1 MQPGN
6 GCHYSRATPASAPR
20 AAAAAINRHGLGQ
33 RRLRPGQ
40 TASRVASFTRAQP
53 RPDQTR
59 PSHRQPPGR
68 HGLGLPVTRSRD
80 PERMRTLFLYPEFPK
95 TFWSYEKI
103 LELVNRKVLLPP
115 LGLVT
120 VAALLPQH
128 WEMKLVDRNVREVT
142 DAEWDWA
149 ELVVISGMIVQKAD
163 MAVQIAKAKSRGL
176 PVAVGGPFAS
186 STPDAPE
193 LELADFKILDEGEIT
208 LPMFIEAIERGD
220 SSGRFSANGE
230 KPDVT
235 ATPVPRFDLLELDAY
250 DSMSVQ
256 FSRGCP
262 FQCEFC
268 DIIVL
273 YGRKPRTK
281 TPEQLIAELQSLYDL
296 GWRRSI
302 FLVDDN
308 FIGNKR
314 NAKLLLP
321 ALKQWQIERN
331 YPFSFATEASV
342 DLASDEELMQMM
354 SEARFDSVFLGIET
368 PDEASLSIAGKHQNT
383 RSSLEEAVDRINS
396 YGIRVMAG
404 FIIGFDGEKS
414 GAGDRI
420 VQFVSRTGIP
430 AAMMGMLQALP
441 NTGLWH
447 RLEKEG
453 RLIQEKTDAK
463 GVNQTNLLNFV
474 PTRPIREI
482 ANEYVDAFCR
492 LYEPNAYIDRVT
504 HYYLK
509 AGKPRWQQFAPKGV
523 ALGKA
528 SLPSWTDLR
537 ALAIVIWRQG
547 IVRDTRWRF
556 WRSLLKIARHNPE
569 VFEQF
574 LVTLAHNEH
583 FQEYRGIVSREIQDQ
598 LAALPPDPPTAPVSP
613 NRELQPA

>member
-1 MQPGN
+1 
-6 GCHYSRATPASAPR
+6 
-20 AAAAAINRHGLGQ
+20 
-33 RRLRPGQ
+33 
-40 TASRVASFTRAQP
+40 
-53 RPDQTR
+53 
-59 PSHRQPPGR
+59 
-68 HGLGLPVTRSRD
+68 
-80 PERMRTLFLYPEFPK
+80 MRTLFVYPEFPK

-115 LGLVT
+115 LGMVT

-128 WEMKLVDRNVREVT
+128 WPMKLVDRNVREVSE
-142 DAEWDWA
+142 AEWDWA
-149 ELVVISGMIVQKAD
+149 ELVVISGMIVQKRD
-163 MAVQIAKAKSRGL
+163 MAAQIAKAKARGL

-186 STPDAPE
+186 STPEAPE
-193 LELADFKILDEGEIT
+193 LDLADYKVLDEGEIT
-208 LPMFIEAIERGD
+208 LPQFVEAIERGEPA
-220 SSGRFSANGE
+220 GRFSANGE

-235 ATPVPRFDLLELDAY
+235 STPIPRFDLLQLDAY

-281 TPEQLIAELQSLYDL
+281 TPGQLIAELQSLYDL

-321 ALKQWQIERN
+321 ALKQWQIEHG
-331 YPFSFATEASV
+331 YPFSLSTEASV
-342 DLASDEELMQMM
+342 DLAADEELMAMM
-354 SEARFDSVFLGIET
+354 AECRFDSVFLGIET
-368 PDEASLSIAGKHQNT
+368 PDEASLETAKKLQNT
-383 RSSLEEAVDRINS
+383 RSSLDESVDRITS

-414 GAGDRI
+414 GAGSRI
-420 VQFVSRTGIP
+420 VEFVSRTGIP

-453 RLIQEKTDAK
+453 RLIENKAAAK

-474 PTRPIREI
+474 PTRPIRDI
-482 ANEYVDAFCR
+482 ANEYVDAFCQ
-492 LYEPNAYIDRVT
+492 LYEPHAYIDRVCS
-504 HYYLK
+504 YYLK
-509 AGKPRWQQFAPKGV
+509 MGKPRWQQFVPANLK
-523 ALGKA
+523 KS
-528 SLPSWTDLR
+528 SLPTWTDLR
-537 ALAIVIWRQG
+537 ALLIVIWRQG
-547 IVRDTRWRF
+547 IKRDTRWRF
-556 WRSLLKIARHNPE
+556 WRSLLKVALGNPA
-569 VFEQF
+569 VLEQF

-583 FQEYRGIVSREIQDQ
+583 FLEYRGVVTREIQDQ
-598 LAALPPDPPTAPVSP
+598 LAALPPEPPQTPQLA

>member
-1 MQPGN
+1 
-6 GCHYSRATPASAPR
+6 
-20 AAAAAINRHGLGQ
+20 
-33 RRLRPGQ
+33 
-40 TASRVASFTRAQP
+40 
-53 RPDQTR
+53 
-59 PSHRQPPGR
+59 
-68 HGLGLPVTRSRD
+68 
-80 PERMRTLFLYPEFPK
+80 MRTLFLYPLFPP

-142 DAEWDWA
+142 AEEWDWA

-163 MAVQIAKAKSRGL
+163 MAEQIARAKQRGL

-193 LELADFKILDEGEIT
+193 LNLADFKVLDEGEIT
-208 LPMFIEAIERGD
+208 LPLFIEAIERGEQQ
-220 SSGRFSANGE
+220 GRFSANGE

-235 ATPVPRFDLLELDAY
+235 GTPVPRFDLLQLEAY

-281 TPEQLIAELQSLYDL
+281 TPEQLLAELNRLYEL

-321 ALKQWQIERN
+321 ALRDWLSERG

-354 SEARFDSVFLGIET
+354 AECRFEAVFLGIET
-368 PDEASLSIAGKHQNT
+368 PDEASLSVAGKHQNT
-383 RSSLEEAVDRINS
+383 RSSLEEAVDRITAN
-396 YGIRVMAG
+396 GIRVMAG
-404 FIIGFDGEKS
+404 FIIGFDGETA

-420 VQFVSRTGIP
+420 VRFVTRTGIP

-453 RLIQEKTDAK
+453 RLIQEKTDAR
-463 GVNQTNLLNFV
+463 GVNQTNLLNFQ
-474 PTRPIREI
+474 PTRPIRQI
-482 ANEYVDAFCR
+482 ANEYVQAFCS

-504 HYYLK
+504 HYYRKL
-509 AGKPRWQQFAPKGV
+509 GTPRWHAFYDAR
-523 ALGKA
+523 KA
-528 SLPSWTDLR
+528 DRPSLPTWTDLR

-547 IVRDTRWRF
+547 IQRDTRWRF
-556 WRSLLKIARHNPE
+556 WRSLFSIARCNPKNL
-569 VFEQF
+569 EQF
-574 LVTLAHNEH
+574 LVVLAHNEH
-583 FQEYRGIVSREIQDQ
+583 FMEYRSIVTREIADQ
-598 LAALPPDPPTAPVSP
+598 LAALPPEEPAAKAD
-613 NRELQPA
+613 LQAVG

>member
-1 MQPGN
+1 
-6 GCHYSRATPASAPR
+6 
-20 AAAAAINRHGLGQ
+20 
-33 RRLRPGQ
+33 
-40 TASRVASFTRAQP
+40 
-53 RPDQTR
+53 
-59 PSHRQPPGR
+59 
-68 HGLGLPVTRSRD
+68 
-80 PERMRTLFLYPEFPK
+80 MRTLFVYPEFPK

-120 VAALLPQH
+120 VAALLPQQ
-128 WEMKLVDRNVREVT
+128 WQMKLVDRNVREVT
-142 DAEWDWA
+142 EEEWNWA
-149 ELVVISGMIVQKAD
+149 ELVVISGMIVQKSD
-163 MAVQIAKAKSRGL
+163 MAVQIAKAKERGL

-193 LELADFKILDEGEIT
+193 LNLADFKVLDEGEIT

-220 SSGRFSANGE
+220 TNGRFSSNGE

-235 ATPVPRFDLLELDAY
+235 STPVPRFDLLELDAY

-281 TPEQLIAELQSLYDL
+281 NPEQLIAELQALFDL

-321 ALKQWQIERN
+321 AMREWLSERG

-342 DLASDEELMQMM
+342 DLAADEELLQLMA
-354 SEARFDSVFLGIET
+354 ECRFESVFLGIET
-368 PDEASLSIAGKHQNT
+368 PDEASLSVAGKHQNT
-383 RSSLEEAVDRINS
+383 RSSLEEAVDRITS

-404 FIIGFDGEKS
+404 FIIGFDGEQA

-420 VQFVSRTGIP
+420 VRFVSLTGIP

-453 RLIQEKTDAK
+453 RLIQEKADAK

-482 ANEYVDAFCR
+482 ANEYVQAFCQ

-509 AGKPRWQQFAPKGV
+509 MGKPRWHAFY
-523 ALGKA
+523 KA
-528 SLPSWTDLR
+528 EKSDQSSLPSLTDIR
-537 ALAIVIWRQG
+537 ALSIVVWRQG
-547 IVRDTRWRF
+547 FKRNTRFRF
-556 WRSLLKIARHNPE
+556 WKSLAIIAMRNPKLL
-569 VFEQF
+569 EQF
-574 LVTLAHNEH
+574 LVVLAHNEH
-583 FQEYRGIVSREIQDQ
+583 FQEYRGVVTKEIQDQ
-598 LAALPPDPPTAPVSP
+598 MAALPLEPAVSATETNSES
-613 NRELQPA
+613 NRELQTV

>member
-1 MQPGN
+1 
-6 GCHYSRATPASAPR
+6 
-20 AAAAAINRHGLGQ
+20 
-33 RRLRPGQ
+33 
-40 TASRVASFTRAQP
+40 
-53 RPDQTR
+53 
-59 PSHRQPPGR
+59 
-68 HGLGLPVTRSRD
+68 
-80 PERMRTLFLYPEFPK
+80 MRTLFVYPEFPK

-115 LGLVT
+115 LGMVT

-128 WEMKLVDRNVREVT
+128 WPMKLVDRNVREVSE
-142 DAEWDWA
+142 AEWDWA
-149 ELVVISGMIVQKAD
+149 ELVVISGMIVQKSD
-163 MAVQIAKAKSRGL
+163 MAAQIAKAKARGL

-186 STPDAPE
+186 STPEAPE
-193 LELADFKILDEGEIT
+193 LDLADYKVLDEGEIT
-208 LPMFIEAIERGD
+208 LPQFVEAIERGEPA
-220 SSGRFSANGE
+220 GRFSANGE

-235 ATPVPRFDLLELDAY
+235 STPIPRFDLLQLDAY

-321 ALKQWQIERN
+321 ALKQWQIEHG
-331 YPFSFATEASV
+331 YPFSLSTEASV
-342 DLASDEELMQMM
+342 DLASDDELMTMM
-354 SEARFDSVFLGIET
+354 AECRFESVFLGIET
-368 PDEASLSIAGKHQNT
+368 PDEASLETAKKLQNT
-383 RSSLEEAVDRINS
+383 RSSLDESVDRITS

-414 GAGDRI
+414 GAGKRI
-420 VQFVSRTGIP
+420 VEFVSRTGIP

-453 RLIQEKTDAK
+453 RLIENKAAAK

-474 PTRPIREI
+474 PTRPIRDI
-482 ANEYVDAFCR
+482 ANEYVDAFCQ
-492 LYEPNAYIDRVT
+492 LYEPHAYIDRVCS
-504 HYYLK
+504 YYIK
-509 AGKPRWQQFAPKGV
+509 MGKPRWQQFVPANLK
-523 ALGKA
+523 KS
-528 SLPSWTDLR
+528 SLPTWTDLR
-537 ALAIVIWRQG
+537 ALLIVIWRQG
-547 IVRDTRWRF
+547 IKRDTRWRF
-556 WRSLLKIARHNPE
+556 WRSLLKVALGNPA
-569 VFEQF
+569 VLEQF

-583 FQEYRGIVSREIQDQ
+583 FLEYRGVVTREIQDQ
-598 LAALPPDPPTAPVSP
+598 LAALPPEPPQTPQLA

>member
-1 MQPGN
+1 
-6 GCHYSRATPASAPR
+6 
-20 AAAAAINRHGLGQ
+20 
-33 RRLRPGQ
+33 
-40 TASRVASFTRAQP
+40 
-53 RPDQTR
+53 
-59 PSHRQPPGR
+59 
-68 HGLGLPVTRSRD
+68 
-80 PERMRTLFLYPEFPK
+80 MRTLFVYPEFPK

-120 VAALLPQH
+120 VAALLPQQ
-128 WEMKLVDRNVREVT
+128 WQMKLVDRNVREVT
-142 DAEWDWA
+142 EEEWNWA
-149 ELVVISGMIVQKAD
+149 ELVVISGMIVQKSD
-163 MAVQIAKAKSRGL
+163 MAVQIAKAKERGL

-193 LELADFKILDEGEIT
+193 LNLADFKVLDEGEIT

-220 SSGRFSANGE
+220 TNGRFSSNGE

-235 ATPVPRFDLLELDAY
+235 STPVPRFDLLELDAY

-281 TPEQLIAELQSLYDL
+281 NPEQLIAELQALYDL

-321 ALKQWQIERN
+321 AMREWLSERG

-342 DLASDEELMQMM
+342 DLAADEELLQLMA
-354 SEARFDSVFLGIET
+354 ECRFESVFLGIET
-368 PDEASLSIAGKHQNT
+368 PDEASLSVAGKHQNT
-383 RSSLEEAVDRINS
+383 RSSLEEAVDRITS

-404 FIIGFDGEKS
+404 FIIGFDGEEA

-420 VQFVSRTGIP
+420 VRFVSLTGIP

-453 RLIQEKTDAK
+453 RLIQEKADAK

-482 ANEYVDAFCR
+482 ANEYVQAFCQ

-509 AGKPRWQQFAPKGV
+509 MGKPRWHAFY
-523 ALGKA
+523 KA
-528 SLPSWTDLR
+528 EKSDQSSLPSFTDIR
-537 ALAIVIWRQG
+537 ALSIVVWRQG
-547 IVRDTRWRF
+547 FKRNTRFRF
-556 WRSLLKIARHNPE
+556 WKSLAIIAMRNPKLL
-569 VFEQF
+569 EQF
-574 LVTLAHNEH
+574 LVVLAHNEH
-583 FQEYRGIVSREIQDQ
+583 FQEYRGVVTKEIQDQ
-598 LAALPPDPPTAPVSP
+598 MAALPLEPAVSATETNSES
-613 NRELQPA
+613 NRELQTV

>member
-1 MQPGN
+1 MQ
-6 GCHYSRATPASAPR
+6 
-20 AAAAAINRHGLGQ
+20 GLGGQ
-33 RRLRPGQ
+33 RDAWNAALERGGRKP
-40 TASRVASFTRAQP
+40 SRVTAT
-53 RPDQTR
+53 
-59 PSHRQPPGR
+59 
-68 HGLGLPVTRSRD
+68 LGPTH
-80 PERMRTLFLYPEFPK
+80 PMRTLFVYPEFPK

-120 VAALLPQH
+120 VAALLPQR

-142 DAEWDWA
+142 DAEWQWA

-163 MAVQIAKAKSRGL
+163 MAVQIAKAKERGL

-193 LELADFKILDEGEIT
+193 ISLADFKVLDEGEIT
-208 LPMFIEAIERGD
+208 LPLFIEAIERGE

-281 TPEQLIAELQSLYDL
+281 TPEQLVAELQRLYDL
-296 GWRRSI
+296 GWRRAI

-321 ALKQWQIERN
+321 AIKQWQIERG
-331 YPFSFATEASV
+331 YPFTFTTEASV
-342 DLASDEELMQMM
+342 DLASDDEMM
-354 SEARFDSVFLGIET
+354 RMMAEARFEAVFLGIET
-368 PDEASLSIAGKHQNT
+368 PDEASLSVAGKHQNT
-383 RSSLEEAVDRINS
+383 RSSLEESVDRITS

-420 VQFVSRTGIP
+420 VRFVSRTGIP

-463 GVNQTNLLNFV
+463 GVNQTNLLNFI
-474 PTRPIREI
+474 PTRPIRDI

-492 LYEPNAYIDRVT
+492 LYEPNAYIDRVK

-509 AGKPRWQQFAPKGV
+509 MGEPRW
-523 ALGKA
+523 KA
-528 SLPSWTDLR
+528 FYKPENSDRPVLLPWRDLR
-537 ALAIVIWRQG
+537 ALSIVIWRQG
-547 IVRDTRWRF
+547 IRRNTRWRF
-556 WRSLLKIARHNPE
+556 WNSLLSVARRNPKTL
-569 VFEQF
+569 EQF

-583 FQEYRGIVSREIQDQ
+583 FLEYRGIVTREIQGQ
-598 LAALPPDPPTAPVSP
+598 LAALPPDPPAAPRQP
-613 NRELQPA
+613 DRELQPA

>member
-1 MQPGN
+1 MVLPWWL
-6 GCHYSRATPASAPR
+6 RASPAKPF
-20 AAAAAINRHGLGQ
+20 GQ
-33 RRLRPGQ
+33 SVIPHSLRPVG
-40 TASRVASFTRAQP
+40 
-53 RPDQTR
+53 
-59 PSHRQPPGR
+59 
-68 HGLGLPVTRSRD
+68 
-80 PERMRTLFLYPEFPK
+80 MRTLFIYPEFPK

-120 VAALLPQH
+120 VAALLPQT
-128 WEMKLVDRNVREVT
+128 WEMKLVDRNVSEVQEA
-142 DAEWDWA
+142 DWAWA
-149 ELVVISGMIVQKAD
+149 ELVIISAMIVQKAD
-163 MAVQIAKAKSRGL
+163 MAAQIAEAKRRGIL
-176 PVAVGGPFAS
+176 VAVGGPFAS

-193 LELADFKILDEGEIT
+193 LALADFKILDEGEIT
-208 LPMFIEAIERGD
+208 LPLFIEAIERGERQ
-220 SSGRFSANGE
+220 GRFSSNGV

-235 ATPVPRFDLLELDAY
+235 GTPIPRFDLLELDAY

-281 TPEQLIAELQSLYDL
+281 SPDQLVAELQALYDL
-296 GWRRSI
+296 GWRRAI

-321 ALKQWQIERN
+321 AVKEWQIERGF
-331 YPFSFATEASV
+331 PFTFTTEASV
-342 DLASDEELMQMM
+342 DLAADDEMM
-354 SEARFDSVFLGIET
+354 EMMAEARFEAVFLGIET
-368 PDEASLSIAGKHQNT
+368 PDEASLSLTGKHQNT
-383 RSSLEEAVDRINS
+383 RSSLEDSVDRITS

-404 FIIGFDGEKS
+404 FIIGFDGEKT

-420 VQFVSRTGIP
+420 VRFVSRTGIP

-453 RLIQEKTDAK
+453 RLIEEKADAK
-463 GVNQTNLLNFV
+463 GVNQTNLLNFL
-474 PTRPIREI
+474 PTRPIRDI

-509 AGKPRWQQFAPKGV
+509 MGEPRWKTFY
-523 ALGKA
+523 KA
-528 SLPSWTDLR
+528 ENSDKSVLPGWRDLR
-537 ALAIVIWRQG
+537 ALSIVVWRQG
-547 IVRDTRWRF
+547 LQRDTRFRF
-556 WRSLLKIARHNPE
+556 WKSLATVARRNPKCL
-569 VFEQF
+569 EQF
-574 LVTLAHNEH
+574 LITLAHNEH
-583 FQEYRGIVSREIQDQ
+583 FQEYRGVVTKEIQDQ
-598 LAALPPDPPTAPVSP
+598 LASLPPEPPSTPTMAP
-613 NRELQPA
+613 RELQPA

>member
-1 MQPGN
+1 
-6 GCHYSRATPASAPR
+6 
-20 AAAAAINRHGLGQ
+20 
-33 RRLRPGQ
+33 
-40 TASRVASFTRAQP
+40 
-53 RPDQTR
+53 
-59 PSHRQPPGR
+59 
-68 HGLGLPVTRSRD
+68 
-80 PERMRTLFLYPEFPK
+80 MRTLFIYPEFPK
-95 TFWSYEKI
+95 TFWSSEKI

-142 DAEWDWA
+142 EEEWAWA

-163 MAVQIAKAKSRGL
+163 MAEQIARAKQRGL

-193 LELADFKILDEGEIT
+193 LELADFKVLDEGEIT
-208 LPMFIEAIERGD
+208 LPLFIEAIERGERG
-220 SSGRFSANGE
+220 GRFSANGD

-235 ATPVPRFDLLELDAY
+235 STPVPRFDLLELDAY

-281 TPEQLIAELQSLYDL
+281 TPEQLIAELQALYDL
-296 GWRRSI
+296 GWRRAI

-321 ALKQWQIERN
+321 AIKQWQIERG
-331 YPFSFATEASV
+331 YPFSFTTEASV
-342 DLASDEELMQMM
+342 DLASDDEMM
-354 SEARFDSVFLGIET
+354 RMMAEARFEAVFLGIET
-368 PDEASLSIAGKHQNT
+368 PDEASLSVAGKHQNT
-383 RSSLEEAVDRINS
+383 RSSLEESVDRITS

-404 FIIGFDGEKS
+404 FIIGFDGEPN

-420 VQFVSRTGIP
+420 VRFVSRTGIP

-453 RLIQEKTDAK
+453 RLIQEKADAK

-474 PTRPIREI
+474 PTRPIRDI

-504 HYYLK
+504 HYY
-509 AGKPRWQQFAPKGV
+509 GKVGTPRWKAFYKPENSDKP
-523 ALGKA
+523 ALPPA
-528 SLPSWTDLR
+528 NDIR
-537 ALAIVIWRQG
+537 ALATVIWRQG
-547 IVRDTRWRF
+547 FKRNTRLRF
-556 WRSLLKIARHNPE
+556 WRSLARIARRNPANL
-569 VFEQF
+569 EQF
-574 LVTLAHNEH
+574 VVTLAHNEH
-583 FQEYRGIVSREIQDQ
+583 FQEYRAVVTREIQEQ
-598 LAALPPDPPTAPVSP
+598 LAALPPEPPPASAERT
-613 NRELQPA
+613 RELQPV

>member
-1 MQPGN
+1 
-6 GCHYSRATPASAPR
+6 
-20 AAAAAINRHGLGQ
+20 
-33 RRLRPGQ
+33 
-40 TASRVASFTRAQP
+40 
-53 RPDQTR
+53 
-59 PSHRQPPGR
+59 
-68 HGLGLPVTRSRD
+68 
-80 PERMRTLFLYPEFPK
+80 MRTLFVYPEFPK

-120 VAALLPQH
+120 VAALLPQQ
-128 WEMKLVDRNVREVT
+128 WQMKLVDRNVREVT
-142 DAEWDWA
+142 EEEWNWA
-149 ELVVISGMIVQKAD
+149 ELVVISGMIVQKSD
-163 MAVQIAKAKSRGL
+163 MAVQIAEAKERGL

-193 LELADFKILDEGEIT
+193 LNLADFKVLDEGEIT

-220 SSGRFSANGE
+220 TNGRFSSNGE

-235 ATPVPRFDLLELDAY
+235 STPVPRFDLLELDAY

-281 TPEQLIAELQSLYDL
+281 NPEQLIAELQALYDL

-321 ALKQWQIERN
+321 AMREWLSERG

-342 DLASDEELMQMM
+342 DLAADEELLQLMA
-354 SEARFDSVFLGIET
+354 ECRFESVFLGIET
-368 PDEASLSIAGKHQNT
+368 PDEASLSVAGKHQNT
-383 RSSLEEAVDRINS
+383 RSSLVEAVDRITS

-404 FIIGFDGEKS
+404 FIIGFDGEQA

-420 VQFVSRTGIP
+420 VRFVSLTGIP

-453 RLIQEKTDAK
+453 RLIQEKADAK

-482 ANEYVDAFCR
+482 ANEYVQAFCQ

-509 AGKPRWQQFAPKGV
+509 MGKPRWHAFY
-523 ALGKA
+523 KA
-528 SLPSWTDLR
+528 EKSDQSSLPSLTDIR
-537 ALAIVIWRQG
+537 ALSIVVWRQG
-547 IVRDTRWRF
+547 FKRNTRFRF
-556 WRSLLKIARHNPE
+556 WKSLAIIAMRNPKLL
-569 VFEQF
+569 EQF
-574 LVTLAHNEH
+574 LVVLAHNEH
-583 FQEYRGIVSREIQDQ
+583 FQEYRGVVTKEIQDQ
-598 LAALPPDPPTAPVSP
+598 MAALPLEPAVSATETNSES
-613 NRELQPA
+613 NRELQTV

>member
-1 MQPGN
+1 
-6 GCHYSRATPASAPR
+6 
-20 AAAAAINRHGLGQ
+20 
-33 RRLRPGQ
+33 
-40 TASRVASFTRAQP
+40 
-53 RPDQTR
+53 
-59 PSHRQPPGR
+59 
-68 HGLGLPVTRSRD
+68 
-80 PERMRTLFLYPEFPK
+80 MRTLFVYPEFPK

-120 VAALLPQH
+120 VAALLPQQ
-128 WEMKLVDRNVREVT
+128 WQMKLVDRNVREVT
-142 DAEWDWA
+142 EEEWNWA
-149 ELVVISGMIVQKAD
+149 ELVVISGMIVQKSD
-163 MAVQIAKAKSRGL
+163 MAVQIAKAKERGL

-193 LELADFKILDEGEIT
+193 LNLADFKVLDEGEIT

-220 SSGRFSANGE
+220 TNGRFSSNGE

-235 ATPVPRFDLLELDAY
+235 STPVPRFDLLELDAY

-281 TPEQLIAELQSLYDL
+281 NPEQLIAELQALYDL

-321 ALKQWQIERN
+321 AMREWLSERG

-342 DLASDEELMQMM
+342 DLAADEELLQLMA
-354 SEARFDSVFLGIET
+354 ECRFESVFLGIET
-368 PDEASLSIAGKHQNT
+368 PDEASLSVAGKHQNT
-383 RSSLEEAVDRINS
+383 RSSLEEAVDRITS

-404 FIIGFDGEKS
+404 FIIGFDGEQA

-420 VQFVSRTGIP
+420 VRFVSLTGIP

-453 RLIQEKTDAK
+453 RLIQEKADAK

-482 ANEYVDAFCR
+482 ANEYVQAFCQ

-509 AGKPRWQQFAPKGV
+509 MGKPRWHAFY
-523 ALGKA
+523 KA
-528 SLPSWTDLR
+528 EKSDQSSLPSLTDIR
-537 ALAIVIWRQG
+537 ALSIVVWRQG
-547 IVRDTRWRF
+547 FKRNTRFRF
-556 WRSLLKIARHNPE
+556 WKSLAIIAMRNPKLL
-569 VFEQF
+569 EQF
-574 LVTLAHNEH
+574 LVVLAHNEH
-583 FQEYRGIVSREIQDQ
+583 FQEYRGVVTKEIQDQ
-598 LAALPPDPPTAPVSP
+598 MAALPLEPAVSATETNSET
-613 NRELQPA
+613 NRELQTV